1 MTVLNRKEVEA
12 RIKAA
17 TGQVVRSEDY
27 AYILKP
33 LAWYYKEPFFGFK
46 RYRYEAEKADCD
58 DRCTIIKFE
67 WLMRWRKEKGREAL
81 PVFQVKA
88 LMRNGG
94 THWFMLVVHDKGV
107 SFMERL
113 EASID
118 PVQAD
123 SVEKIWTIH
132 V

>member
-1 MTVLNRKEVEA
+1 MTVLNHKEVEA
-12 RIKAA
+12 RIKEA
-17 TGQVVRSEDY
+17 TGHVVRSEDG

-33 LAWYYKEPFFGFK
+33 LDWYYKEPLFGFK
-46 RYRYEAEKADCD
+46 RYRYEADKADCD
-58 DRCTIIKFE
+58 DRCTILKFA
-67 WLMRWRKEKGREAL
+67 WLLRWRKEKGSEAL

-88 LMRNGG
+88 LMKNGT

-113 EASID
+113 ETSIAQ
-118 PVQAD
+118 VQAD